1 MPRIALPVAPV
12 VSRNVLSTVQ
22 QIITLRDLLLRT
34 KDIAD
39 EITAGGTDK
48 AALESAPDVVGAG
61 PTLPAGTGA
70 TIYDAL
76 STVLAGVNSVS
87 VRAVV
92 KTFDRG

>member
-1 MPRIALPVAPV
+1 MPRIILPTAPV
-12 VSRNVLSTVQ
+12 ISRNVLSTVQ
-22 QIITLRDLLLRT
+22 QIIALRDLLLRT

-48 AALESAPDVVGAG
+48 AALESSLDVVGAG
-61 PTLPAGTGA
+61 PALPAGSGA

-76 STVLAGVNSVS
+76 TTVLTAVNSVS

>member
-1 MPRIALPVAPV
+1 MPRIILPATPV

-22 QIITLRDLLLRT
+22 QIIALRDLLLRT

-39 EITAGGTDK
+39 AVTSGGVNV
-48 AALESAPDVVGAG
+48 AELESSPDVVGAG
-61 PTLPAGTGA
+61 PALPAGSGA

-76 STVLAGVNSVS
+76 TTSLAAVNSDS